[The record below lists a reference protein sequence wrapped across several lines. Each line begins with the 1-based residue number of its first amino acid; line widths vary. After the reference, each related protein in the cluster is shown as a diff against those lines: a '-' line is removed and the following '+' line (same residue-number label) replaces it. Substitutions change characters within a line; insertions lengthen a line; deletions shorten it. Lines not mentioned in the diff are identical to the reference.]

1 MFKKITP
8 PPGLLKF
15 YDRVAYNELNM
26 NNLLKT
32 QLALAIIG
40 ITISAYLFSV
50 KTFSLDPVC
59 GVSSC
64 GVVNN
69 SVYSMFLG
77 VPISAWGMFFYF
89 MVVVLVFE
97 LDLASLSKP
106 SLFDRFYGVFIKKG
120 TAGSEYFSFIKLIN
134 VFVTAFGVLFSAYL
148 TYLEAFVINAW
159 CQWCIASAWITVC
172 LLVLALRILRLPR
185 G

>member
-1 MFKKITP
+1 
-8 PPGLLKF
+8 
-15 YDRVAYNELNM
+15 M
-26 NNLLKT
+26 NNLFKT
-32 QLALAIIG
+32 QLGLAIIG
-40 ITISAYLFSV
+40 IAISAYLFSV

-77 VPISAWGMFFYF
+77 VPTSAWGMLFYF
-89 MVVVLVFE
+89 LVTVLVFE
-97 LDLASLSKP
+97 LDLSSVSKP
-106 SLFDRFYGVFIKKG
+106 SFFDRVYNVFAKKTG
-120 TAGSEYFSFIKLIN
+120 NSTEYFSIIKLIN
-134 VFVTAFGVLFSAYL
+134 IFVASVGLLFSGYL

-159 CQWCIASAWITVC
+159 CQWCIVSAWITVC
-172 LLVLALRILRLPR
+172 LFILALRILRLPR